1 MPAVFRPFRR
11 WFPHVGQGY
20 RGAMGIARRGTPV
33 APVPRAANLEAFI
46 GMWVA
51 VVDGE
56 VVAAEKTSRE
66 LAYRL
71 HQMDHRKRA
80 RVVMEYVRPASDAYI
95 IGVG

>member
-1 MPAVFRPFRR
+1 
-11 WFPHVGQGY
+11 
-20 RGAMGIARRGTPV
+20 MGIVRGTPRF
-33 APVPRAANLEAFI
+33 APVPRAQGLDAFI

-71 HQMDHRKRA
+71 HQMDHRKRERA
-80 RVVMEYVRPASDAYI
+80 AMEYVRPASDAYI
-95 IGVG
+95 VGVG